1 MSDTMYPAGYVLLG
15 VGRGAADGIDD
26 ALGLRG
32 EQTPSTQRMFAG
44 IGGVETSRN
53 GTLAPSWS
61 KSTSR

>member
-1 MSDTMYPAGYVLLG
+1 MSDTINRRHIVLG
-15 VGRGAADGIDD
+15 VGLGAADGIDD

-44 IGGVETSRN
+44 IGGREEPKRHQ
-53 GTLAPSWS
+53 APSWS